1 MSRSV
6 GIDIGSFSIKVAVVN
21 QRNKQYWFEEFH
33 EFLLKPTPDA
43 DNEIEIIDILRQI
56 GEKYDDGETKFVLGL
71 PQSSVSSRICSFP
84 FKERHKILKSVAFE
98 LEDDVPFTSE
108 HAIFDAK
115 ITRFFK
121 NTTEVLAYAV
131 PKEAIKKNIQL
142 SKDSRLPLESLS
154 VEGLAFANLF
164 ENWQQAPQDAKDSY
178 NPHEELEE
186 DEGEEAVEWEP
197 TDFDMVLH
205 IGHSQTIVL
214 FLDGNRL
221 IDTRSLDWGGKDL
234 SHALSEKYKIQAS
247 EANKELISKSFIL
260 LNNDDGNNNQAIYS
274 DTLKASIDELHQ
286 QIQLL
291 VIATE
296 SKFKLKLNNIFIV
309 GGVSRIKNIGAYL
322 TQKLERPVNRLKE
335 FRMTPFVELEAGA
348 KFGVNGGPAIG
359 LAMEA
364 FKKPINP
371 ASNVLKDEF
380 AQKSEQWQMFW
391 NKWGTTLKYVAAMF
405 VLILTYGII
414 RDSISMNMKN
424 LSQTAL
430 KKHGQK
436 IAGLAKSK
444 ANSRNIK
451 KFIKNQK
458 GELKAIEMAEKIQGI
473 GSSLDILKKL
483 STGIPGKNNIKL
495 NVKALNIV
503 NGYFDIQGD
512 VATRSQL
519 KQVEASL
526 KGISNNGK
534 IKQLKSTLRSTRGR
548 IPFYYRVNLNVEG
561 GV

>member
-1 MSRSV
+1 MSRAI

-33 EFLLKPTPDA
+33 EFLLNPTPGA

-56 GEKYDDGETKFVLGL
+56 GEKYDDGESKFILGL
-71 PQSSVSSRICSFP
+71 PQNFVSSRICSFP

-98 LEDDVPFTSE
+98 LEDDVPFTGDL
-108 HAIFDAK
+108 AIFDAK

-121 NTTEVLAYAV
+121 STTEVLAYAV
-131 PKEAIKKNIQL
+131 PKEAIEKSLQL
-142 SKDSRLPLESLS
+142 AKDSRIPLTSLS

-164 ENWQQAPQDAKDSY
+164 ENWQQAPQEAKDSY

-186 DEGEEAVEWEP
+186 DEEEQVWEP
-197 TDFDMVLH
+197 TNVDMVLH

-221 IDTRSLDWGGKDL
+221 IDTRSLDWGGKHL
-234 SHALSEKYKIQAS
+234 SDALAEKYKIQVS

-260 LNNDDGNNNQAIYS
+260 LNNEDGNKNQAIYS

-335 FRMTPFVELEAGA
+335 FRMSPFVELEAGA

-380 AQKSEQWQMFW
+380 AQKSEQWQNFW
-391 NKWGTTLKYVAAMF
+391 NKWGTTLKYAAAMF
-405 VLILTYGII
+405 VILLAYGII
-414 RDSISMNMKN
+414 RDSISSNMQQ
-424 LSQTAL
+424 LSRQAL

-436 IAGLAKSK
+436 IAGLPKSK

-458 GELKAIEMAEKIQGI
+458 SELKANEMADKIQGI
-473 GSSLDILKKL
+473 GSSLDILKKI
-483 STGIPGKNNIKL
+483 STTIPGKNNIKL
-495 NVKALNIV
+495 NVKTLDIV
-503 NGYFDIQGD
+503 NGYFQIQGE
-512 VATRSQL
+512 VVTRSQL
-519 KQVEASL
+519 KQVETSL
-526 KGISNNGK
+526 KGISTDGK
-534 IKQLKSTLRSTRGR
+534 VKSTTATFKKTPGR
-548 IPFYYRVNLNVEG
+548 IPFSYRVSLNIKG
-561 GV
+561 GA

>member
-33 EFLLKPTPDA
+33 EFLLKPTADA

-84 FKERHKILKSVAFE
+84 FKERHKILKSVIFE

-131 PKEAIKKNIQL
+131 PKESIEQGLQL
-142 SKDSRLPLESLS
+142 AKDSRLPLESLS

-178 NPHEELEE
+178 NPHEEIDE
-186 DEGEEAVEWEP
+186 DDEDAVEWEP

-221 IDTRSLDWGGKDL
+221 IDTRSLDWGGRDL
-234 SHALSEKYKIQAS
+234 SNALAAKYQIQVS

-260 LNNDDGNNNQAIYS
+260 MSNEDGNSNQAIYS

-322 TQKLERPVNRLKE
+322 TQKLELPVNRLKE

-371 ASNVLKDEF
+371 ASNLLKDEF

-391 NKWGTTLKYVAAMF
+391 IKWGNTLKYAAAMF
-405 VLILTYGII
+405 VIVLTYGVI
-414 RDSISMNMKN
+414 RDSISTDMKN

-458 GELKAIEMAEKIQGI
+458 SELKAIEMAEKIQGI
-473 GSSLDILKKL
+473 GSSLDILTKL
-483 STGIPGKNNIKL
+483 SKGIPGKNNIKL
-495 NVKALNIV
+495 DVKTLNIV
-503 NGYFDIQGD
+503 NGYFLIQGE

-519 KQVEASL
+519 KQVEAGL
-526 KGISNNGK
+526 KGISNDGK
-534 IKQLKSTLRSTRGR
+534 IKQLKSTLRATRGR
-548 IPFYYRVNLNVEG
+548 IPFSYRVNLNVEG